1 MRYRRSICW
10 WVPSRTSRTAAKPV
24 HSARR
29 HDRQETRTAGPLY
42 EPAGPITAV
51 AIAENP
57 EGLRGR
63 REHLSAASIYEGLG
77 DATNE
82 RWNAP
87 GFRERRHSPVRP
99 CPHTVAC
106 GFRGRIG
113 ADGDAR

>member
-1 MRYRRSICW
+1 W
-10 WVPSRTSRTAAKPV
+10 WVPSRARPNCRQASAFRAAARSPRTP
-24 HSARR
+24 
-29 HDRQETRTAGPLY
+29 HDRAIVRTCWPM
-42 EPAGPITAV
+42 TAV
-51 AIAENP
+51 AIA
-57 EGLRGR
+57 GVIQDLRGR

-87 GFRERRHSPVRP
+87 GFWERRHAPVRP